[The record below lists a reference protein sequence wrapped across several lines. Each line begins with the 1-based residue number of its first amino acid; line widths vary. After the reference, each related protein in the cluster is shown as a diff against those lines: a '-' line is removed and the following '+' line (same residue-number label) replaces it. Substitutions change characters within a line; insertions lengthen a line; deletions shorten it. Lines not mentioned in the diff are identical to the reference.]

1 MQKVRVPINS
11 FQYGEVSRSAMMRT
25 DSPIYNASAQSLRNM
40 VVLAEGGVTKRR
52 GLKAFY
58 RFADITQDTSK
69 TFQSYIVPFVF
80 SDDEQYLIS
89 IENAKVRCFRLNGT
103 SVTLVTT
110 LTADTLSNAL
120 PFDDDYLH
128 QYTYTQYGDVMFIC
142 HPLFMPRMLIRT
154 SLTSFVITP
163 YAFDKRADNKEIYQ
177 PYSQFQVEGVK
188 LDPSATSG
196 SGVTFTTSTAYFD
209 TTGSLVSGSYPNSK
223 HVGVVIR
230 YGDSEVTITSVQSA
244 TQATGTIVDTLRI
257 RLSIIDPL
265 RTIDGTT
272 TIEVTHIDHGFAGG
286 ESITVEGA
294 SAVGGINA
302 IQINGA
308 RTIGSIIDKNTYTI
322 TAGTTA
328 NQSIDGGGLVKIV
341 THAPTDYWDEQSFSA
356 VRGYPAAV
364 AFHENRLVFGGT
376 IEEPDTLWFSKI
388 GHFFNFDVGTAAD
401 NESFNL
407 VGATG
412 DINEIRY
419 IVSSRDLQI
428 FTDASEFY
436 VPAFLNQSITPA
448 NAQIRKQTP
457 YGCQFVSPVPM
468 DGATLFAQHGGNV
481 LREYLYTDTENAYTS
496 TAVSTAASHILQDP
510 IDMDVVHG
518 AFNGAESY
526 AAMVSGEGH
535 IAIFGSNRAEKRAGW
550 VKWTSC
556 DGFGSVAA
564 VDSRLFATVWE
575 GGYLKL
581 CEFSEDVGLDSYV
594 EGAGPTIST
603 SGVFN
608 TGDVLKVVGRATTS
622 GRLDYLGTK
631 TVSGGSTISVSEFS
645 GYSNYYAGISFPIEI
660 TTNPIDASLANG
672 PRTGDIRGL
681 SAAILDLKDTRSVTV
696 NTRPLVTTAPFTGK
710 KEFRLNGFS
719 RDPQITISQNN
730 PLPLQVN
737 GLIAELVF

>member
-1 MQKVRVPINS
+1 MQKVRIPINS

-25 DSPIYNASAQSLRNM
+25 DSAIYNASAQSLKNM
-40 VVLAEGGVTKRR
+40 VILAEGGVTKRK
-52 GLKAFY
+52 GLKHYY
-58 RFADITQDTSK
+58 RFDITRDTTK
-69 TFQSYIVPFVF
+69 TFQSFIAPFVF

-89 IENAKVRCFRLNGT
+89 IENAKVRCFRVEAT
-103 SVTLVTT
+103 AVTLVTT
-110 LTADTLSNAL
+110 ITADTLSAAL

-128 QYTYTQYGDVMFIC
+128 QYTYSQYGDVMFIC

-154 SLTSFVITP
+154 GLTSFVITP
-163 YAFDKRADNKEIYQ
+163 YTFDARADNKEIYQ
-177 PYSQFQVEGVK
+177 PYSQFHAENVS

-196 SGVTFTTSTAYFD
+196 SGVTFTTSIAYFD
-209 TTGSLVSGSYPNSK
+209 TTGAVVGGNYPDSK

-230 YGDSEVTITSVQSA
+230 YGDSEATITSVQST
-244 TQATGTIVDTLRI
+244 TQATATIVDTLRI

-265 RTIDGTT
+265 RTVDGSTT
-272 TIEVTHIDHGFAGG
+272 VEVTQIEHGFAGG

-294 SAVGGINA
+294 SATGGITA
-302 IQINGA
+302 AQINGA
-308 RTIGSIIDKNTYTI
+308 RTVGSIIDKNTYTI

-328 NQSIDGGGLVKIV
+328 NASIDGGGLVKIV
-341 THAPTDYWDEQSFSA
+341 THAPTDYWDEQSYSA

-412 DINEIRY
+412 DVNEIRY
-419 IVSSRDLQI
+419 IISSRDLQI

-457 YGCQFVSPVPM
+457 YGCQFVTPTPM
-468 DGATLFAQHGGNV
+468 DGATLFSQHGGSV

-526 AAMVSGEGH
+526 AAVVTSDGNA
-535 IAIFGSNRAEKRAGW
+535 AIFGSNRAEKRAGW
-550 VKWTSC
+550 VQWTSC
-556 DGFGSVAA
+556 DGFGSVTA
-564 VDSRLFATVWE
+564 VDNRLFATIWD
-575 GGYLKL
+575 GAYLKL
-581 CEFSEDVGLDSYV
+581 CEFSEDVGLDSYI
-594 EGAGPTIST
+594 ESAGPTIST
-603 SGVFN
+603 SSVFPIA
-608 TGDVLKVVGRATTS
+608 TVVKVVGQATTS

-631 TVSGGSTISVSEFS
+631 TVSAGSTISVSEFT
-645 GYSNYYAGISFPIEI
+645 GYSNFYVGLSFPVEI
-660 TTNPIDASLANG
+660 ITNPIDVSIGNG
-672 PRTGDIRGL
+672 PRTGDIRGVC
-681 SAAILDLKDTRSVTV
+681 SAILDLKDTRSVTV

-719 RDPQITISQNN
+719 RDPQITISQND

-737 GLIAELVF
+737 GLIAELIF